1 MKDQNKNK
9 EMVEV
14 DVLCVFKDVK
24 QAIITANRARH
35 NIRTDPAND
44 NLQIYTI
51 K

>member
-24 QAIITANRARH
+24 QAIITASRAH
-35 NIRTDPAND
+35 NIRTDPVND
-44 NLQIYTI
+44 HLYGVIF
-51 K
+51 